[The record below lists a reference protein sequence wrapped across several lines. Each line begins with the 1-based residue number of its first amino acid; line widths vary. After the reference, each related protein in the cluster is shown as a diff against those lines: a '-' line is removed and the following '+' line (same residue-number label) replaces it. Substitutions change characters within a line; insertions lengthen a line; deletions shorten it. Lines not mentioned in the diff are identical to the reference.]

1 MNEVY
6 ETPAAEAAAAPA
18 EDASTQDASTQDATA
33 ECSSAPPASPRSRS
47 WAKLRRNKAAFIGG
61 IFILIYLGCAL
72 GAPLLYRGD
81 PSAPNLIYSL
91 STPDAANWLGTDE
104 LGRSILG
111 RILYGSRVSLLIALG
126 VVGVGLVIG
135 VPVGLVSGYYGGKT
149 DFIIQRFTDMLL
161 AFPGFLLAL
170 ALVAILGVGL
180 KNTVISIGI
189 SMVPL
194 YIRLVRGCVL
204 TVREEVYVE
213 AARACGTRDIL
224 IIWRH
229 ILPNVMAPITVQTS
243 LSMGTAILFAAG
255 LGFLGIGVQPP
266 TPEWGAMLG
275 SARAYMMAKP
285 HVATFPGIAI
295 FLAVLSFNLLGD
307 GLRDAFD
314 PRSKI

>member
-1 MNEVY
+1 MNNI
-6 ETPAAEAAAAPA
+6 
-18 EDASTQDASTQDATA
+18 ASTKEPDVPEQARQADAPS
-33 ECSSAPPASPRSRS
+33 SRS
-47 WAKLRRNKAAFIGG
+47 WAKLKRNKAALLGG
-61 IFILIYLGCAL
+61 IFLLIYLGCAL
-72 GAPLLYRGD
+72 GAPLLYSGN
-81 PSAPNLIYSL
+81 PSAPNLMYSL
-91 STPDAANWLGTDE
+91 SPPSADHVLGTDE

-111 RILYGSRVSLLIALG
+111 RILYGSRVSLMIALG
-126 VVGVGLVIG
+126 VVGVGLLIG
-135 VPVGLVSGYYGGKT
+135 VPVGLISGYYGGKT
-149 DFIIQRFTDMLL
+149 DFIIQRCTDMML

-189 SMVPL
+189 SMIPL

-204 TVREEVYVE
+204 TIREEVYVE
-213 AARACGTRDIL
+213 AARAVGTKDRN
-224 IIWRH
+224 IIIRH
-229 ILPNVMAPITVQTS
+229 ILPNVLAPITVQTS

-266 TPEWGAMLG
+266 TPEWGSMLG
-275 SARAYMMAKP
+275 SARAYMMGKP